1 MLPLPLPNLET
12 QKYNQNE
19 PKFNDVYSGNNLLKK
34 NKGQSINLDEY
45 ADVGTHWIAL
55 FCNK

>member
-1 MLPLPLPNLET
+1 MGFLMLPLPLPNLET

-34 NKGQSINLDEY
+34 IKDRL
-45 ADVGTHWIAL
+45 
-55 FCNK
+55 

>member
-1 MLPLPLPNLET
+1 MGFLMLPLPLPNLEI

-34 NKGQSINLDEY
+34 IKDR
-45 ADVGTHWIAL
+45 V
-55 FCNK
+55 